1 MIVVLLAGCNQEVK
15 IEDEDVEEVVET
27 EDVVEIDNL
36 SSEKTIPV
44 EQQVLNRLNSF
55 LLLPQIGDVKPNLT
69 PDEEYLVL
77 LNLVRS
83 FPEEA
88 VNISHSEIFHGYYD
102 NYKMNDLQELLL
114 KYHGFSI
121 DFKKYANSKFDEDE
135 KIVVQKD
142 DVFLLST
149 KESTTIGNQTPII
162 KSLEQMEEGV
172 YSVHFQYYTFSMKE
186 YEEATGKKWDP
197 AYSQFPIEKWPE
209 EYQPYVQE
217 NPMHYFAI
225 FIENE
230 YGLALTYLSQKELD
244 HNVGEEQL
252 EGANII
258 DEVVEVDEL
267 EDVK

>member
-88 VNISHSEIFHGYYD
+88 VNISRSEIFHG
-102 NYKMNDLQELLL
+102 
-114 KYHGFSI
+114 
-121 DFKKYANSKFDEDE
+121 
-135 KIVVQKD
+135 
-142 DVFLLST
+142 
-149 KESTTIGNQTPII
+149 
-162 KSLEQMEEGV
+162 
-172 YSVHFQYYTFSMKE
+172 
-186 YEEATGKKWDP
+186 
-197 AYSQFPIEKWPE
+197 
-209 EYQPYVQE
+209 
-217 NPMHYFAI
+217 
-225 FIENE
+225 
-230 YGLALTYLSQKELD
+230 
-244 HNVGEEQL
+244 
-252 EGANII
+252 
-258 DEVVEVDEL
+258 
-267 EDVK
+267 